1 MTPIGVADGFRMA
14 QPGATACGSWSKHKK
29 GARSMLLHP
38 APLAETA
45 AALRSG
51 ARDLHAYLDTLC
63 DRIDVIDPQVQAF
76 LPEAERR
83 TRLHAAA
90 DELLAT
96 FPNPADRPALFGVPT
111 GVKDIFHVDGF
122 VTRAGTTVPPASFAG
137 AEAVSVRRLRDAGGL
152 IAGKTVT
159 TEFAYFEPGP
169 THNPHNLAHTPG
181 GSSSGSAAAVAA
193 GLCPLAFGTQTIGSV
208 IRPAA
213 FCGVVGFKPT
223 LHRIPAAGL
232 VYFSPTFDHVGLF
245 TQDVA
250 GMALAAGALCDDWE
264 DVNLSEDDIP
274 VLGVADGPYL
284 RQATPQALVAFRRQ
298 LQKLEAEGYTIWH
311 VPTLLDIAQIN
322 QWHRRLAFG
331 EFAREHAARYA
342 EFGHLYRPR
351 TAEIIALG
359 KQVSDGELDD
369 LRGACLGLRD
379 RLEQQMQQAGID
391 LWLAPAALGPAPAG
405 LHATGDPNMN
415 LPWTTV
421 GFPALTVPAGKVD
434 GLPVGLQLVARYSDD
449 ELLLAWA
456 EEIASIVGGE

>member
-1 MTPIGVADGFRMA
+1 
-14 QPGATACGSWSKHKK
+14 
-29 GARSMLLHP
+29 MLINP

-51 ARDLHAYLDTLC
+51 DLALHTYLDAFC
-63 DRIDVIDPQVQAF
+63 DRVDVIDPQVQAF

-96 FPNPADRPALFGVPT
+96 FPDPATRPALFGIPT

-159 TEFAYFEPGP
+159 TEFAFFEPGP
-169 THNPHNLAHTPG
+169 TRNPHNLTRTPG

-193 GLCPLAFGTQTIGSV
+193 GLCPLALGTQTIGSV

-213 FCGVVGFKPT
+213 FCGVVGYKPT
-223 LHRIPAAGL
+223 VQRIPSPGL
-232 VYFSPTFDHVGLF
+232 VYFSRTLDHVGLF

-250 GMALAAGALCDDWE
+250 GMALAAAALCDDWE
-264 DVNLSEDDIP
+264 EVNLSEDDIP

-284 RQATPQALVAFRRQ
+284 RQASPEALAVFRRQ
-298 LQKLEAEGYTIWH
+298 LRRLEAEGYTIWH
-311 VPTLLDIAQIN
+311 VPTLVDIEPIN

-359 KQVSDGELDD
+359 KQVSDAELDD

-405 LHATGDPNMN
+405 LQSTGDPNMN

-421 GFPALTVPAGKVD
+421 GFPALTVPAGRVND
-434 GLPVGLQLVARYSDD
+434 LPVGLQLIARFSDD

-456 EEIASIVGGE
+456 DEVAEIVKEK

>member
-1 MTPIGVADGFRMA
+1 
-14 QPGATACGSWSKHKK
+14 
-29 GARSMLLHP
+29 MLIQP
-38 APLAETA
+38 APLAEIA
-45 AALRSG
+45 DRLRRG
-51 ARDLHAYLDTLC
+51 DLDLHAYLDTLC
-63 DRIDVIDPQVQAF
+63 NRIDAVDLQVQAF

-83 TRLHAAA
+83 ARLHAAA
-90 DELLAT
+90 DGLLAA
-96 FPNPADRPALFGVPT
+96 FPDPATRPALFGVPV
-111 GVKDIFHVDGF
+111 GVKDIFHVNGF
-122 VTRAGTTVPPASFAG
+122 VTQAGAAVPPASFAG
-137 AEAVSVRRLRDAGGL
+137 EEAVSVRRLRDAGGL

-193 GLCPLAFGTQTIGSV
+193 GLCPLALGTQTIGSV

-213 FCGVVGFKPT
+213 FCGVVGYKPT
-223 LHRIPAAGL
+223 AQRIPSAGL
-232 VYFSPTFDHVGLF
+232 VYFSRTLDHVGLF

-250 GMALAAGALCDDWE
+250 GMALAAAAALCDDWE
-264 DVNLSEDDIP
+264 AVALSEDDIP

-284 RQATPQALVAFRRQ
+284 RQASPEALAAFRRQ
-298 LQKLEAEGYTIWH
+298 LQKLETEGYTIWH
-311 VPTLLDIAQIN
+311 VPTLLDIEQIN

-342 EFGHLYRPR
+342 EYGHLYRPR
-351 TAEIIALG
+351 TAEIMAQG
-359 KQVSDGELDD
+359 KQVSDAELDD

-391 LWLAPAALGPAPAG
+391 LWLAPAALGPAPTG
-405 LHATGDPNMN
+405 LQATGDPNMN

-421 GFPALTVPAGKVD
+421 GFPALTVPAGRVD
-434 GLPVGLQLVARYSDD
+434 GLPVGLQMAARFSDD

-456 EEIASIVGGE
+456 DEIAEIVGEE

>member
-1 MTPIGVADGFRMA
+1 
-14 QPGATACGSWSKHKK
+14 
-29 GARSMLLHP
+29 MLINP

-51 ARDLHAYLDTLC
+51 DLALHTYLDAFC
-63 DRIDVIDPQVQAF
+63 DRVDVIDPQVQAF

-96 FPNPADRPALFGVPT
+96 FPDPATRPALFGIPT

-159 TEFAYFEPGP
+159 TEFAFFEPGP
-169 THNPHNLAHTPG
+169 TRNPHNLTHTPG

-193 GLCPLAFGTQTIGSV
+193 GLCPLALGTQTIGSV

-213 FCGVVGFKPT
+213 FCGVVGYKPT
-223 LHRIPAAGL
+223 VQRIPSPGL
-232 VYFSPTFDHVGLF
+232 VYFSRTLDHIGLF

-250 GMALAAGALCDDWE
+250 GMALAAAALCDDWE
-264 DVNLSEDDIP
+264 EVNLSEDDIP

-284 RQATPQALVAFRRQ
+284 RQASPEALAVFRRQ
-298 LQKLEAEGYTIWH
+298 LRRLEAEGYTIWH
-311 VPTLLDIAQIN
+311 VPTLVDIEPIN

-359 KQVSDGELDD
+359 KQVSDAELDD

-405 LHATGDPNMN
+405 LQSTGDPNMN

-421 GFPALTVPAGKVD
+421 GFPALTVPAGRVND
-434 GLPVGLQLVARYSDD
+434 LPVGLQLIARFSDD

-456 EEIASIVGGE
+456 DEVAEIVKEK